1 MPWVFQVLVFR
12 SGVFWCFE
20 LACWTLWF
28 HSCKCWF
35 ETCLARQT
43 ELCGRCRGR
52 RTHWTCLIWDYLH
65 SNKSELDFR
74 HNAVTVFVW
83 RLFVFVVS
91 LILMVIFYVAVDQY
105 PCINMQL
112 WDENLFASY
121 FCYQGCN
128 VLTPKGT
135 KLNGQPVAE
144 PLGLE
149 DIWVVET
156 PEELGRSEID
166 HIYISCISDNSS
178 HSSYSSWKN
187 VSFDTFP
194 LIFFPHKYHQ
204 LQNWKLKLPIPRIP
218 LEIPLETWHF
228 HDIIP
233 VNSVSV
239 TSVGSDRRSS
249 RWCREPGAVDDALEV
264 GDPWDPWDRWR
275 RCNV

>member
-12 SGVFWCFE
+12 SGAFWCFE

-194 LIFFPHKYHQ
+194 LIFFPHK
-204 LQNWKLKLPIPRIP
+204 
-218 LEIPLETWHF
+218 
-228 HDIIP
+228 
-233 VNSVSV
+233 
-239 TSVGSDRRSS
+239 
-249 RWCREPGAVDDALEV
+249 
-264 GDPWDPWDRWR
+264 
-275 RCNV
+275 

>member
-1 MPWVFQVLVFR
+1 M
-12 SGVFWCFE
+12 
-20 LACWTLWF
+20 
-28 HSCKCWF
+28 
-35 ETCLARQT
+35 
-43 ELCGRCRGR
+43 
-52 RTHWTCLIWDYLH
+52 
-65 SNKSELDFR
+65 
-74 HNAVTVFVW
+74 FVW

-166 HIYISCISDNSS
+166 HIYISCISDNSFTFIIFIMKKRFFR
-178 HSSYSSWKN
+178 HI
-187 VSFDTFP
+187 SFD
-194 LIFFPHKYHQ
+194 FFPTQ
-204 LQNWKLKLPIPRIP
+204 VPSIT
-218 LEIPLETWHF
+218 ELETQSTNTKNTIGNTIGNMTF
-228 HDIIP
+228 
-233 VNSVSV
+233 S
-239 TSVGSDRRSS
+239 
-249 RWCREPGAVDDALEV
+249 
-264 GDPWDPWDRWR
+264 
-275 RCNV
+275 